1 MGELTVV
8 IKIEQDGQEDRERYS
23 DKDICDSDVPE
34 MD

>member
-8 IKIEQDGQEDRERYS
+8 IKVEQDGQEDSKRYS
-23 DKDICDSDVPE
+23 NEDICDSDVPE